1 MKRLLKLT
9 VFIKGFLAWDKNE
22 PPYPLTYDEWEGIQQ
37 DCLKWEDNAVM
48 AKLLTQAQML
58 TAPRG

>member
-9 VFIKGFLAWDKNE
+9 AFIKAFLAWDKNE

-37 DCLKWEDNAVM
+37 DCLKWEENAVM
-48 AKLLTQAQML
+48 DKLLTQAQVL
-58 TAPRG
+58 IVPLG